1 MVPQG
6 ENGGEFSTGAVWPW
20 RLPAGKTGAMF
31 ERLRIRYPA
40 LLALVAQLLALL
52 LVALT
57 VWGCARLGAWRPTL
71 MQAAVAQGLLAAGLG
86 QWLGLRRWWLPV
98 NLLFLPAL
106 LAMQTRQWPGWWFLL
121 AFVLLLLVNW
131 NSFRERVPLYLS
143 GARTRQLLSQRLA
156 ELPRDFVFVDLGCGL
171 AGTLVQL
178 ARDYPAARLVGVETA
193 PLVFALAWL
202 RCLPYR
208 NCRVHYRSLWRED
221 LSAYDAVY
229 CFLSPAPMTEL
240 WAKARREMRPG
251 SLLISNSFE
260 VPGVAP
266 QEVVELSDWRGS
278 RLLLWRL

>member
-1 MVPQG
+1 
-6 ENGGEFSTGAVWPW
+6 
-20 RLPAGKTGAMF
+20 MF
-31 ERLRIRYPA
+31 EPLRSRYPA
-40 LLALVAQLLALL
+40 LLALLAQLLALL
-52 LVALT
+52 SIALLL
-57 VWGCARLGAWRPTL
+57 WALAQLGAWRPSL
-71 MQAAVAQGLLAAGLG
+71 MQAALAQGLLAAMLG
-86 QWLGLRRWWLPV
+86 QWLGLRRWWLV
-98 NLLFLPAL
+98 LNLFFLPAL
-106 LAMQTRQWPGWWFLL
+106 LALQARQWPGWWFLV
-121 AFVLLLLVNW
+121 AFLLLLLLNW

-143 GARTRQLLSQRLA
+143 GARTRQLLSQRLSR
-156 ELPRDFVFVDLGCGL
+156 LPEGFAFVDLGCGL

-221 LSAYDAVY
+221 LAAYDAAY
-229 CFLSPAPMTEL
+229 CFLSPAPMAEL

-260 VPGVAP
+260 VPGVPA
-266 QEVVELSDWRGS
+266 QEVVELNDWRDS